1 MEALIQPVLHDA
13 DARPE
18 LTARNATLWS
28 CRAAA
33 PRLRDAARGLL
44 RALLADY
51 LEHRPAELRLDFTPG
66 QPARVAARWHGLP
79 ISIGISYAAGL
90 AVVGLCPGARIGVDV
105 TEIAPIPD
113 WDAVAHLYLGTAR
126 AVRLS
131 RMSAPERERGFALA
145 WAELE
150 ARGKCLGLGLEEWSP
165 ARERQLYAASIE
177 LTTNELPASHTA
189 SHANLMLAL
198 AIGGLSG

>member
-1 MEALIQPVLHDA
+1 MAGLRSVRNALLVAVLLGLPALLLRSSLQDP
-13 DARPE
+13 RN
-18 LTARNATLWS
+18 LTAID
-28 CRAAA
+28 RAVKKIGA
-33 PRLRDAARGLL
+33 P
-44 RALLADY
+44 
-51 LEHRPAELRLDFTPG
+51 LEA
-66 QPARVAARWHGLP
+66 
-79 ISIGISYAAGL
+79 GISYAAGL

-177 LTTNELPASHTA
+177 LTTSELPASHTA

-198 AIGGLSG
+198 AIGDLSG